1 MKSRIS
7 AMAAG
12 LLLSAGN
19 LLGQDIPQNQVPSV
33 IVNKFSTQFP
43 KAKDID
49 WEQKGELDN
58 VEFELG
64 RNVDHEIWY
73 DKNGQIVK
81 HKEDINKNSL
91 PAGVRSTLQRDFKGY
106 RVDDIEK
113 ITEGTAVYKMELDS
127 FTKDWNIIMDAQG
140 KILQQNA
147 D

>member
-1 MKSRIS
+1 MILT
-7 AMAAG
+7 MAVG

-19 LLGQDIPQNQVPSV
+19 LLAQDIPHSHVPSV
-33 IVNKFSTQFP
+33 IVNKFSAQFP
-43 KAKDID
+43 KARDID
-49 WEQKGELDN
+49 WEQKGELYN

-81 HKEDINKNSL
+81 HKEEINKSSL
-91 PAGVRSTLQRDFKGY
+91 PAGVTSTLQRDFKGY

-113 ITEGTAVYKMELDS
+113 ITEGTAVTYKMELDS
-127 FTKDWNIIMDAQG
+127 FTKDWNIIMDARG